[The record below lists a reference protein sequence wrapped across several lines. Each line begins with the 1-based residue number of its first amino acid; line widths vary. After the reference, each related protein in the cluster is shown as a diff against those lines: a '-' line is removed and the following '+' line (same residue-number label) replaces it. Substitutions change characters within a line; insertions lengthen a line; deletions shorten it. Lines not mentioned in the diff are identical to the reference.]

1 MVKNSKIKVL
11 LAKTSLD
18 GHNRG
23 IMVIA
28 KWLSDV
34 GMEVIY
40 LGSFQTEEA
49 VAMAAVDEDVDVIG
63 LSFLGGE
70 HLFSVEDMRNQM
82 DQHGLTDDI
91 LFIVGGVIPK
101 NDVAKLNAMGVDR
114 VFLPGTPMEE
124 IVGFITSNVKQ
135 RD

>member
-82 DQHGLTDDI
+82 DQHGLTDDT

-101 NDVAKLNAMGVDR
+101 NDVEKLNAMGVDR

-124 IVGFITSNVKQ
+124 IVSFITSNVKQ
-135 RD
+135 RA

>member
-1 MVKNSKIKVL
+1 MNNSKVKVL

-23 IMVIA
+23 IMVIG
-28 KWLSDV
+28 KWLSDA

-70 HLFSVEDMRNQM
+70 HLFSVKDMRKEM
-82 DQHGLTDDI
+82 DKQGITDDT

-101 NDVAKLNAMGVDR
+101 NDVEKLYELGVDG
-114 VFLPGTPMEE
+114 VFLPGSPMEE
-124 IVGFITSNVKQ
+124 IVSFINSNIKKHA
-135 RD
+135 

>member
-23 IMVIA
+23 IMVIG

-49 VAMAAVDEDVDVIG
+49 VARAAVDEDVDVIG

-82 DQHGLTDDI
+82 DQHGLTDDT

-101 NDVAKLNAMGVDR
+101 NDVEKLNAMGVDR

-124 IVGFITSNVKQ
+124 IVSFITSNIKQ
-135 RD
+135 RA

>member
-124 IVGFITSNVKQ
+124 IVSFITSNVKQ

>member
-70 HLFSVEDMRNQM
+70 HLFSVEDMKKEM
-82 DQHGLTDDI
+82 DKHGLTDDT

-101 NDVAKLNAMGVDR
+101 NDVEKLNAMGVDR

-124 IVGFITSNVKQ
+124 IVSFITSNVKQ
-135 RD
+135 HA